1 MGVYHRRPD
10 VAMSEEFL
18 DGADVIPRFEAMGRK
33 GMPQRMATRTA
44 RHFGNAAQGQE
55 STQAVLATV
64 GWFL

>member
-33 GMPQRMATRTA
+33 GMPPRMATRTD
-44 RHFGNAAQGQE
+44 RHFGNAA
-55 STQAVLATV
+55 
-64 GWFL
+64 